1 MSRSHGRLHLLMTLL
16 VAVALGSLACA
27 QKDTSQRG
35 VAPVGSQATTSSPQ
49 KNGPYYALTIGINN
63 YRYLPKLATAVND
76 AKAVAEKLH
85 VQYGF
90 EVEVLTDATRDEI
103 LRALEKYESRL
114 PDNANLLVFY
124 AGHGQHDRETDKGY
138 WLPVD
143 AKLETRNHWIIADEM
158 TSDVKAIPARHVL
171 IVSDSCYSGML
182 TRAITPTNMPF
193 QSERYLETMLAASSR
208 NLMASGADEP
218 VADAGAPGHS
228 AFTYALLQ
236 GLDRTDRGGFTAQDL
251 FVNYVQEKVVVA
263 TGQKPQY
270 KPLDPT
276 TAGDFVFFRV
286 SASGQSNLGQVIG
299 TGNRQTEA
307 GENTITSASGAH
319 HPRSGQA
326 QHSSE
331 TSSQH
336 PTSSLEASVPGD
348 VGRFINLGD
357 QYWRNGDYDK
367 AIAEYQEGLRVDPNN
382 SVLHE
387 HLERARRAK
396 AQEANALQ

>member
-1 MSRSHGRLHLLMTLL
+1 MTLL
-16 VAVALGSLACA
+16 VAVAWGSLACTR
-27 QKDTSQRG
+27 KDTSQRG
-35 VAPVGSQATTSSPQ
+35 VAPVGSQATTSSAQ

-63 YRYLPKLATAVND
+63 YRYLPKLVTAVND

-90 EVEVLTDATRDEI
+90 EVEVLTDPTRDEI
-103 LRALEKYESRL
+103 LKALEQYESKL

-158 TSDVKAIPARHVL
+158 TSDVKAVPARHVL
-171 IVSDSCYSGML
+171 VVSDSCYSGML
-182 TRAITPTNMPF
+182 TRSITPTNMPF

-236 GLDRTDRGGFTAQDL
+236 GLDRTDKGGFTAQDL
-251 FVNYVQEKVVVA
+251 FVNYVQEKVVIA

-276 TAGDFVFFRV
+276 SAGDFVFFRV
-286 SASGQSNLGQVIG
+286 SPSGQSNLGQVTG
-299 TGNRQTEA
+299 TGNRRTEA
-307 GENTITSASGAH
+307 GEDTGASARGAH
-319 HPRSGQA
+319 HPRTSQPD
-326 QHSSE
+326 SSRE
-331 TSSQH
+331 TSPLVPPSQR
-336 PTSSLEASVPGD
+336 PTALSEASVPGD
-348 VGRFINLGD
+348 VKRFIDLGD

-367 AIAEYQEGLRVDPNN
+367 AIAEYQEGLRVDPKNKDLLDH
-382 SVLHE
+382 S
-387 HLERARRAK
+387 ERAKRAK
-396 AQEANALQ
+396 AQEAKALQ